1 MKNDIVRAI
10 VFAALLL
17 LILVLLCSCS
27 GPADNMQVLGDQ
39 SKEPTTFMLVEEYN
53 GFYTVV
59 DSDTGVMYAV
69 SSGGYNHGTLT
80 LLVNADGTPKLFP
93 GFDAREDRT

>member
-1 MKNDIVRAI
+1 MNKHEVRILAVLVFVILII
-10 VFAALLL
+10 VFLS
-17 LILVLLCSCS
+17 SCS
-27 GPADNMQVLGDQ
+27 GPAGNMQELGDQ
-39 SKEPTTFMLVEEYN
+39 SKEPTTFMLVEQYD

-69 SSGGYNHGTLT
+69 SNGGYNHGTLT

>member
-1 MKNDIVRAI
+1 MRDVIRALA
-10 VFAALLL
+10 FAALLL

-27 GPADNMQVLGDQ
+27 GPAGNMQALGDQ
-39 SKEPTTFMLVEEYN
+39 SKEPTTFMLVEQYD

-69 SSGGYNHGTLT
+69 SRGGYNHGTLT